1 MKSSATPSNEDQ
13 FGLIVARALSSNLEQ
28 MPYEVQE
35 RLRAARMRA
44 VAARRVAPIFV
55 ATTQAQHVGHG
66 TLSLGGP
73 WKGWT
78 PLASIFPI
86 ALLLVGLF
94 TINMV
99 IDDYRANEVAE
110 VDAALPTDD
119 LPPHAYTDPG
129 FLHFLKLKSADS
141 TQD

>member
-1 MKSSATPSNEDQ
+1 MKPSTAPSNEDQ
-13 FGLIVARALSSNLEQ
+13 FGHIVARALSANLEQ

-44 VAARRVAPIFV
+44 VAARRVGPILV
-55 ATTQAQHVGHG
+55 AQTEVQHVGHG
-66 TLSLGGP
+66 TLSLGAP

-78 PLASIFPI
+78 PLASMFPI

-94 TINMV
+94 TINLV
-99 IDDYRANEVAE
+99 LDEYRANEVAE
-110 VDAALPTDD
+110 VDAALLTDD

-129 FLHFLKLKSADS
+129 FLQFLKLQNAEPTSD
-141 TQD
+141 

>member
-1 MKSSATPSNEDQ
+1 MKPSTAPSIEDQ
-13 FGLIVARALSSNLEQ
+13 FGRIVARTLSANLEQ

-44 VAARRVAPIFV
+44 VAARRVGPILV
-55 ATTQAQHVGHG
+55 AQTEVQYLGNG

-78 PLASIFPI
+78 PLASMFPI
-86 ALLLVGLF
+86 VLLLVGLF

-99 IDDYRANEVAE
+99 LDDYRANEVAE
-110 VDAALPTDD
+110 VDSALLTDD
-119 LPPHAYTDPG
+119 LPPHADTDPG
-129 FLHFLKLKSADS
+129 FLQFLNLQSVDS